1 MTRVCAIALMS
12 VVAATVP
19 ATPERSQRPTFAARV
34 ESVRVDALVTE
45 NGQPVPG
52 LGPADFEVFDNGV
65 RQDVEFVSFEQV
77 PLDVVLALDMSDSV
91 AGKRLDH
98 LRSASYAVLGGLAGE
113 DRAALV
119 TFNHAVSLGSP
130 LTKDVAAVRSALN
143 LAQGSG
149 QTALVDGAY
158 AGMILGESET
168 SRALLLVFSDGL
180 DTASW
185 LSSAAIL
192 DAAKRADIVVY
203 AVATAGGGSP
213 FLRDL
218 SAFTGGSLIQ
228 IVSSGD
234 LRTTFLRI
242 LAEFRQRYL
251 VSYSPR
257 GVTTD
262 GWHRLEVRV
271 RNRRAIVKAR
281 PGYLA
286 GSQP

>member
-1 MTRVCAIALMS
+1 
-12 VVAATVP
+12 VVFVIAATVP
-19 ATPERSQRPTFAARV
+19 GATERSQRPTFAARV

-52 LGPADFEVFDNGV
+52 LGPADFEVFDNSV
-65 RQDVEFVSFEQV
+65 RQDVELVSFEQV
-77 PLDVVLALDMSDSV
+77 PLDVVLVLDMSDSV
-91 AGKRLDH
+91 AGERLDH
-98 LRSASYAVLGGLAGE
+98 LRSASNAVLGGRAGD

-119 TFNHAVSLGSP
+119 TFNHAVSLGRP

-149 QTALVDGAY
+149 QTALVDGVY
-158 AGMILGESET
+158 AAMILGESET
-168 SRALLLVFSDGL
+168 SRALELVFSDGL

-185 LSSAAIL
+185 LPPAAVL
-192 DAAKRADIVVY
+192 DVAKLADIVVY
-203 AVATAGGGSP
+203 AVAIAGGASP
-213 FLRDL
+213 LLRDL

-234 LRTTFLRI
+234 LRSTFLRI
-242 LAEFRQRYL
+242 LDEFRHRYL

-257 GVTTD
+257 GVTTI

-286 GSQP
+286 GS

>member
-1 MTRVCAIALMS
+1 VI
-12 VVAATVP
+12 AATVLG
-19 ATPERSQRPTFAARV
+19 ATERSQRPTFAARV
-34 ESVRVDALVTE
+34 ESVRVDTLVTE

-65 RQDVEFVSFEQV
+65 RQDVDLVSFEQV
-77 PLDVVLALDMSDSV
+77 PLDVVLVLDMSDSV
-91 AGKRLDH
+91 AGERLDH
-98 LRSASYAVLGGLAGE
+98 LRSASYAVLGGLADE

-119 TFNHAVSLGSP
+119 TFNHAVSLGTP

-149 QTALVDGAY
+149 QTALVDGVY
-158 AGMILGESET
+158 AAMILGESET
-168 SRALLLVFSDGL
+168 NRALQLVFSDGL

-185 LSSAAIL
+185 LTSAAVL
-192 DAAKRADIVVY
+192 DVAKRADIVVY
-203 AVATAGGGSP
+203 AVATAGGASP

-234 LRTTFLRI
+234 LRSTFLRI
-242 LAEFRQRYL
+242 LDEFRHRYL

-257 GVTTD
+257 GVTTN

-286 GSQP
+286 GS